1 MLALSVVLVL
11 GSLVFWSIGLVGL
24 GASLNVWNYAW
35 KDGVELLML
44 DEVSLICSFMLFCCG
59 SLALLYCYHYFADSG
74 EGVLLFPL
82 IVWFLGVMGIL
93 IFSSSLIFSLV
104 LWEYLGLVSFLLILF
119 YSNSSSV
126 RASLITLFA
135 SRFGDVSLFMLI
147 LWCGVWWGIVLASFF
162 SFFFLLVVLSKSAGY
177 PFISWLLEA
186 MRAPTP
192 VSSLVHSS
200 TLVAAGVWFLLRY
213 QSLLVSFLSGWLCLF
228 CVLTIILSGMCASFF
243 NDLKKVVALS
253 TCNNISWCVVF
264 FVCGDL
270 FLCLLQLLT
279 HGVCKCYL
287 FMSVGDLMSQSG
299 GSQSSVGVYGS
310 RYVGV
315 LGPILQSVL
324 VFSLSGLPFMGV
336 FFSKHGLF
344 SAVSYCY
351 GLGFLLVFWFAFFL
365 TYVYS
370 VRLSLLLL
378 KVSSGLSSGY
388 FSAFLPIAGLCLLGT
403 FLNWFG
409 LILFDES
416 FSLGIWWGSMMLL
429 VQALGCLMG
438 WFLFLGVFSSG
449 VWVVWN
455 SLLWGS
461 DCLVGFIYDGFLKLT
476 EVAVLSFYRWELY
489 SLALFKAGG
498 DNSFIGVFTSLNLLV
513 LGSVFVIFLF
523 SLFFC

>member
-1 MLALSVVLVL
+1 MLGLSMMLVL
-11 GSLVFWSIGLVGL
+11 GMLVLWSSNWSGLEASVNLWSYCWKEGSELLVF
-24 GASLNVWNYAW
+24 
-35 KDGVELLML
+35 
-44 DEVSLICSFMLFCCG
+44 DEVSLICFFMLFCCG
-59 SLALLYCYHYFADSG
+59 SLALLYCYHYFGVSLEG
-74 EGVLLFPL
+74 ERLFPL
-82 IVWFLGVMGIL
+82 MVWFLGVMGIL
-93 IFSSSLIFSLV
+93 IFSGSLVFSLV

-119 YSNSSSV
+119 YSNSSSA
-126 RASLITLFA
+126 RAALVTLFA

-147 LWCGVWWGIVLASFF
+147 LWCGVWWGSSGFLFF
-162 SFFFLLVVLSKSAGY
+162 FFFLLVVLTNSAAY

-213 QSLLVSFLSGWLCLF
+213 QGSVDSVVSSVLCLV
-228 CVLTIILSGMCASFF
+228 CILTIVVSGVCASLF

-253 TCNNISWCVVF
+253 TCNNISWCVIF

-270 FLCLLQLLT
+270 ALCLLQLLT

-310 RYVGV
+310 RYTGAF
-315 LGPILQSVL
+315 GPFLQSVL
-324 VFSLSGLPFMGV
+324 IFSLSGLPFMGV

-344 SAVSYCY
+344 SVVSYCY
-351 GLGFLLVFWFAFFL
+351 GVGFVLVFWLAFFL

-378 KVSSGLSSGY
+378 KSFSGLSSGY
-388 FSAFLPIAGLCLLGT
+388 SSAFFCIGGLCLLGI
-403 FLNWFG
+403 FLNWMG
-409 LILFDES
+409 LVLFDES
-416 FSLGIWWGSMMLL
+416 FGLSVWWSIIMLL
-429 VQALGCLMG
+429 VQGLGCLFG
-438 WFLFLGVFSSG
+438 WVLFSG
-449 VWVVWN
+449 VGGFSWGVIWS

-461 DCLVGFIYDGFLKLT
+461 DCLVSAFYAVFLGLS

-489 SLALFKAGG
+489 GLGLVPAGG
-498 DNSFIGVFTSLNLLV
+498 GFFSKVFTSLNLLV
-513 LGSVFVIFLF
+513 LGVVFVVFLF
-523 SLFFC
+523 SLSFC

>member
-1 MLALSVVLVL
+1 MLLLGTLLIL
-11 GSLVFWSIGLVGL
+11 GSLVLWSSGLSGLEASINFWGYYNKE
-24 GASLNVWNYAW
+24 GA
-35 KDGVELLML
+35 ELLVL
-44 DEVSLICSFMLFCCG
+44 DEVSLICLFMLFCCG
-59 SLALLYCYHYFADSG
+59 SLALLYCYHYFGTSVDGS
-74 EGVLLFPL
+74 LLFPL
-82 IVWFLGVMGIL
+82 MLWFLGVMGVL
-93 IFSSSLIFSLV
+93 IFSDSLILSLV

-126 RASLITLFA
+126 RAALITLFA
-135 SRFGDVSLFMLI
+135 SRFGDVSLFMLV
-147 LWCGVWWGIVLASFF
+147 LWFGLWWGDLGAFF
-162 SFFFLLVVLSKSAGY
+162 FFFFLLVILTKSAAY
-177 PFISWLLEA
+177 PFVSWLLEA

-213 QSLLVSFLSGWLCLF
+213 HSFVVPVLSGALCLF
-228 CVLTIILSGMCASFF
+228 CVFTIIVSGVCASFF

-253 TCNNISWCVVF
+253 TCNNISWCVLF
-264 FVCGDL
+264 FICGDL

-310 RYVGV
+310 RYVG
-315 LGPILQSVL
+315 LFSSFLQSVL

-344 SAVSYCY
+344 SVVSYCY
-351 GLGFLLVFWFAFFL
+351 GVGFLLVFWFAFFL

-378 KVSSGLSSGY
+378 KVSSGLSTGY
-388 FSAFLPIAGLCLLGT
+388 SSIFLLIGGLSLLGT
-403 FLNWFG
+403 FLNWVG
-409 LILFDES
+409 LVLFDES
-416 FSLGIWWGSMMLL
+416 CGLSRWWGGSMLL
-429 VQALGCLMG
+429 VQVLGCLVG
-438 WFLFLGVFSSG
+438 WMLFSG
-449 VWVVWN
+449 FELFGKGVVWG

-461 DCLVGFIYDGFLKLT
+461 DCLVGWIYSVFLCLS
-476 EVAVLSFYRWELY
+476 EVAVLSFYRWEFYGLG
-489 SLALFKAGG
+489 LFRWGKEPSG
-498 DNSFIGVFTSLNLLV
+498 SIFISLNLLV
-513 LGSVFVIFLF
+513 LSVVFVIFLF